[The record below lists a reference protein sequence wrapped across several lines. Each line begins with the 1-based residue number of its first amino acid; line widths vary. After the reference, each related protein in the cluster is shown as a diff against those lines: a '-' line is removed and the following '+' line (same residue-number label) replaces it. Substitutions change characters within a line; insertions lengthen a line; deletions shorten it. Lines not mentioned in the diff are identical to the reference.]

1 MVEVF
6 TLMDSKQQA
15 VPTIYT
21 ELAHTLHGDVDT
33 TYETLQ
39 HNSRD
44 NSPCVVMPHILVYP
58 KTISDIKKCI
68 ACAEQ
73 YHIPL
78 AVKGSGLNASG
89 AALVGG
95 ILIDTTKYLHQIR
108 TTDMPG
114 NTITVDPGVTCKKI
128 RTHLGAWG
136 LEVPFLTE
144 QDDEATI
151 GGIVAT
157 KNVSPASFE
166 SGGIRSWI
174 LGISVMLHN
183 GEEHM
188 IEDGITPSGELLAI
202 YQQLFPLLGK
212 ESATLRGGKPFSQEE
227 ATGYNIWTHNIG
239 PRQLIDNIVG
249 SQGTLAVI
257 TGIKL
262 RTTLKPAHTQT
273 LLITL
278 PTYTQLPT
286 VVEISK
292 HHGVRSLH
300 MYDSTLEQINSKHP
314 VSKGEHALTVVAT
327 LAGNDAHTL
336 HQAVDRYSKAISLPE
351 VSVIIADAHYS
362 DAPFTN
368 YEHMR
373 SALTSYAQGSFI
385 PSFTTTGLLVPI
397 SSLGKVLEEIDAYHA
412 AKRLMYCVS
421 GNPGSG
427 HISVITLIPE
437 TPASFPE
444 KVIETTKD
452 LFLII
457 KKYNGGIGAVSG
469 DGLVGT
475 PFLPLFYSE
484 TIRNIFTQVKQI
496 WDPHNIFNPGKKQDL
511 TLNYVQDRIT
521 LEN

>member
-1 MVEVF
+1 
-6 TLMDSKQQA
+6 MDSKQQA
-15 VPTIYT
+15 IPTIYT
-21 ELAHTLHGDVDT
+21 ELAQTLHGDVDT
-33 TYETLQ
+33 TYETLK

-44 NSPCVVMPHILVYP
+44 SSPCVVMPHILVYP

-78 AVKGSGLNASG
+78 AIKGTGLNTSG
-89 AALVGG
+89 AALVSG

-114 NTITVDPGVTCKKI
+114 NTITVDPGVSCKKL
-128 RTHLGAWG
+128 RTHLSAWG

-144 QDDEATI
+144 QDDEATV

-157 KNVSPASFE
+157 KNVSPTSFE

-174 LGISVMLHN
+174 LGLTVMLHN

-202 YQQLFPLLGK
+202 YQKLFPLLGR
-212 ESATLRGGKPFSQEE
+212 ESAILRGGKPFSQEE
-227 ATGYNIWTHNIG
+227 ASGYNIWNQNIG

-262 RTTLKPAHTQT
+262 RITLKPIHTKT

-278 PTYTQLPT
+278 PNYTHLST
-286 VVEISK
+286 IVEVSK
-292 HHGVRSLH
+292 HHGIRSLQ
-300 MYDSTLEQINSKHP
+300 MYDAMLEQINTKHP
-314 VSKGEHALTVVAT
+314 ENKGGHALTIVAVLT
-327 LAGNDAHTL
+327 GNDIHTL
-336 HQAVDRYSKAISLPE
+336 HQAIERYSKAISLPE
-351 VSVIIADAHYS
+351 IVIRVADDHYT
-362 DAPFTN
+362 ATPFTS
-368 YEHMR
+368 YKHIQ
-373 SALTSYAQGSFI
+373 SSLTDYAKGTFT
-385 PSFTTTGLLVPI
+385 PSFTTTGLLVPT
-397 SSLGKVLEEIDAYHA
+397 SSLGKILEEIDTYHVE
-412 AKRLMYCVS
+412 KRLLYCVS

-427 HISVITLIPE
+427 HISVITLIPQA
-437 TPASFPE
+437 PASFAE
-444 KVIETTKD
+444 KIIEITKD
-452 LFLII
+452 LFLIT
-457 KKYNGGIGAVSG
+457 KKYNGGIGASSG
-469 DGLVGT
+469 DGLIGT

-484 TIRNIFTQVKQI
+484 TIRAIFKQVKEI

-521 LEN
+521 LEH